1 MSCNNVQILNFNHN
15 IVEVGSDNK
24 LIITDNVKCNSITI
38 PQPVTNILQ
47 INSPGPQGPAGASAD
62 TGSFVTTSSFNAYT
76 GSSTSQF
83 AGTASYAITAS
94 YAMNGGGS
102 GLSGGAENY
111 IPLWSSSTTLT
122 SSYLYQTE
130 SILKTIYSGSDI
142 GLKLDF
148 ASGQYTLGDYTDP
161 NYQSRIIVN
170 GGAAS
175 GDSSLQL
182 ALSDNTRPSE
192 INFTIDATNGYLK
205 TSYNGN
211 EVGLKLDFLNNVYQL
226 GNFAHPNSGSI
237 TISGSQVQL
246 TGSAIITGSLVV
258 TGSTTSTLGF
268 TGSLQGTS
276 SWANNAIST
285 SFAATASNILGG
297 KATHIPFFKTDT
309 TLATSSIYQSGSTSV
324 IINQDNNTTDNPE
337 ALFVW
342 QPSLTSFNVISGKGD
357 LNNYLQLNIQNKD
370 QGVNASSDIV
380 ATSNNGNENGG
391 YIDMGINSDIFSG
404 PIGGPLDAYLYTTG
418 SHLHIGNITPNM
430 PVQFFVGG
438 IDTNTNRKF
447 ELNANN
453 SHNMTGS
460 LDVSGS
466 IKAFSFT
473 GSLQGNATSA
483 TTADTASYST
493 TLGAS
498 LSQPANNQVRLLN
511 SAGGTLSTATINNVT
526 SASHADN
533 ASIANFATT
542 AGNGGVTRLING
554 GGITLIPSTGL
565 GDVTLVSTGV
575 GGVTIISGSNVTQ
588 SFNNTDTWTFNH
600 NLGTRV
606 PIITVF
612 DTSYNQI
619 IPQNIVLTDTASAT
633 ITFPTAESGFAIASL
648 GGATGTV
655 LSASYALL
663 STIANTASF
672 YPESD
677 PVYIAQKPTLATTG
691 SNTFRGTQI
700 ITGSLIIS
708 GSGTFTNIGPAIFT
722 GSVSITGS
730 TTQTGN
736 NTLIGNTVLSGSIG
750 ISGSSTIQGT
760 TIMTGSLN
768 ITGSTIQVGNNTLFG
783 NNTLTGSNTIS
794 GSNTI
799 IGGNLIVGGA
809 VITGSLNITGSTIQ
823 RGNNTLIGTTTLT
836 GSILINGDII
846 PEVSKSFDLG
856 SATNPW
862 RSLYV
867 QSGSISIQSDIP
879 GNPDAIISNQ
889 TGNVSIRAAGFSITS
904 GSLTP
909 FQISQNARIQVR
921 VPSVPA
927 GDVGAFSIIGS
938 SDGGYQPV
946 TNAGGMIHVTGNEN
960 TSTRLNLDNFG
971 NGGTFNAFTARAG
984 RGTASNPSQS
994 LAGDIILRIG
1004 AVSWKSGSGFT
1015 GAAVANTTL
1024 DVITLENATSASH
1037 ASAFQFY
1044 TAGVNGAYT
1053 RYLSAQID
1061 ATGIQASG
1069 SIRASS
1075 FTGSLQGTA
1084 SWASNALTASY
1095 INPLRQD
1102 VIITGSLKVSG
1113 SGYINGLPILT
1124 SANTSSFTDGFGWY
1138 GAFCSTGS
1146 QTNPVANI
1154 SRSMQ
1159 LDTTEHTNGVSV
1171 VSGSRIT
1178 FAHAGVYNIQF
1189 SAQLESTAA
1198 GDNLVNIWFKKNG
1211 SNVARSNTLINVA
1224 KQAGDKVVAAWNYI
1238 DTANAND
1245 YIEIVWQ
1252 SADTHM
1258 RLLAATATGN
1268 IPVTPSVIVTA
1279 TQVG

>member
-47 INSPGPQGPAGASAD
+47 INSPGPQGPQGPSGSAGSGGNIN
-62 TGSFVTTSSFNAYT
+62 TGSFVTTSSFNDYT

-83 AGTASYAITAS
+83 AGTSSFALTAS
-94 YAMNGGGS
+94 YALFAANGGG
-102 GLSGGAENY
+102 
-111 IPLWSSSTTLT
+111 T
-122 SSYLYQTE
+122 
-130 SILKTIYSGSDI
+130 
-142 GLKLDF
+142 
-148 ASGQYTLGDYTDP
+148 
-161 NYQSRIIVN
+161 
-170 GGAAS
+170 
-175 GDSSLQL
+175 
-182 ALSDNTRPSE
+182 
-192 INFTIDATNGYLK
+192 TIDTGSFVTTASFNAFTA
-205 TSYNGN
+205 SYNT
-211 EVGLKLDFLNNVYQL
+211 F
-226 GNFAHPNSGSI
+226 
-237 TISGSQVQL
+237 
-246 TGSAIITGSLVV
+246 TGSYNTGSF
-258 TGSTTSTLGF
+258 TGSF
-268 TGSLQGTS
+268 TGSLEGTS
-276 SWANNAIST
+276 SYAYSSSIAISSSYAESSSYT
-285 SFAATASNILGG
+285 LSSSYATSASFATSASYSTTASYALFALSASYASGSTSASYALSSSYALNSTSASFAATSSNILGG
-297 KATHIPFFKTDT
+297 KATHVPFFITDT
-309 TLATSSIYQSGSTSV
+309 TLATSSIYQSGSTSI

-533 ASIANFATT
+533 ASTANFATT

-691 SNTFRGTQI
+691 SNIFRGTQI

-722 GSVSITGS
+722 GSVNITGS

-768 ITGSTIQVGNNTLFG
+768 ITGSTTQIGNNTLFG
-783 NNTLTGSNTIS
+783 NNTLTGSNIIS

-799 IGGNLIVGGA
+799 IGGNVIVGGA
-809 VITGSLNITGSTIQ
+809 IITGSLNISGSTTQ

-836 GSILINGDII
+836 GSILMAGDII
-846 PEVSKSFDLG
+846 PTISSSFDLG
-856 SATNPW
+856 SVTNPW
-862 RSLYV
+862 RSIYL
-867 QSGSISIQSDIP
+867 QSGSISIRSDIP
-879 GNPDAIISNQ
+879 GGPDAIISNQ
-889 TGNVSIRAAGFSITS
+889 TGDITITAAGFKIKS
-904 GSLTP
+904 GSATP
-909 FQISQNARIQVR
+909 FDVT
-921 VPSVPA
+921 PA
-927 GDVGAFSIIGS
+927 GLVTINTPKTLLTTETAVSIIGS
-938 SDGGYQPV
+938 TTGYQQPRNFTGTLLQLTAQDNQSGRISIDSFGTGV
-946 TNAGGMIHVTGNEN
+946 YGLLAG
-960 TSTRLNLDNFG
+960 R
-971 NGGTFNAFTARAG
+971 TAR
-984 RGTASNPSQS
+984 GTVNSPSQS
-994 LAGDIILRIG
+994 KAGDTLFRITAQG
-1004 AVSWKSGSGFT
+1004 WTNSNAYIGSIVRTDWEAAEDFT
-1015 GAAVANTTL
+1015 S
-1024 DVITLENATSASH
+1024 TSAGTRLRFQTTPTGSTTIQT
-1037 ASAFQFY
+1037 SAI
-1044 TAGVNGAYT
+1044 
-1053 RYLSAQID
+1053 ID
-1061 ATGIQASG
+1061 ATGITIPST
-1069 SIRASS
+1069 SR
-1075 FTGSLQGTA
+1075 FFGTA
-1084 SWASNALTASY
+1084 SWAENVASASFTSTASY
-1095 INPLRQD
+1095 VNPLRQD

-1113 SGYINGLPILT
+1113 SLTEIGNTIFSGSVTLSSGSALNIN
-1124 SANTSSFTDGFGWY
+1124 DGFYVNGNKQFNY

-1146 QTNPVANI
+1146 QINPVANV

-1159 LDTTEHTNGVSV
+1159 LDTTEHSAGISIVA
-1171 VSGSRIT
+1171 GSRIT
-1178 FAHAGVYNIQF
+1178 FAHAGLYNIQF
-1189 SAQLESTAA
+1189 SAQLESTSA
-1198 GDNLVNIWFKKNG
+1198 GDKTVHIWFKKNG
-1211 SNVARSNTLINVA
+1211 SNVARSNTQINVA
-1224 KQAGDKVVAAWNYI
+1224 KQAGDKVVAAWNYV
-1238 DTANAND
+1238 DNVNAND
-1245 YIEIVWQ
+1245 YIEIMWQ
-1252 SADTHM
+1252 ATDTTM
-1258 RLLAATATGN
+1258 RLFAATATGN
-1268 IPVTPSVIVTA
+1268 MPATPSVILTV
-1279 TQVG
+1279 TQVA